1 MQLLPRPS
9 KNEANSQSAH
19 AAGVTRYDAQE
30 GMGYYPVNTG
40 PEHERVVIFIDGS
53 NLFYAAMQ
61 LGLEIDYTKLLKC
74 LTGNRS
80 LVRAYFYTGVDRSN
94 EKQQGFLLW
103 MRRNGY
109 RVVAKELVQHPDG
122 TKKANLDIEMA
133 IDMMSLAGYCDTV
146 VLLSGNGD
154 LAYAVEKVAYKGVQ
168 IELVSLPS
176 MLSDSLRNV
185 VDRFVDLTMIQP
197 LIQKVAKP
205 KSSPPD

>member
-9 KNEANSQSAH
+9 KNEANSQSP
-19 AAGVTRYDAQE
+19 VTRYDAQE
-30 GMGYYPVNTG
+30 GMGYYPVTTG
-40 PEHERVVIFIDGS
+40 ADHERVVIFIDGS

-74 LTGNRS
+74 LTGKRS

-133 IDMMSLAGYCDTV
+133 IDMMNLAGYCDTV

-154 LAYAVEKVAYKGVQ
+154 LAYAVEKVAYRGVQ

-185 VDRFVDLTMIQP
+185 VDRFIDLTMIQP

-205 KSSPPD
+205 KSSPID

>member
-9 KNEANSQSAH
+9 KNEPAQQPPQSPCIN
-19 AAGVTRYDAQE
+19 RYDPQE

-40 PEHERVVIFIDGS
+40 LEQERVVIFIDGS

-74 LTGNRS
+74 LTGKRS

-109 RVVAKELVQHPDG
+109 RVVSKELVQHPDG

-154 LAYAVEKVAYKGVQ
+154 LAYAVEKIAYKGVQ

-185 VDRFVDLTMIQP
+185 VDKFVDLTTIQPMIQ
-197 LIQKVAKP
+197 KAAKP
-205 KSSPPD
+205 RHSPPD